1 MDLHEI
7 NLRDWAKHY
16 EIFHKMKPDSMR
28 KLRNELG
35 MNQTKFAKMWG
46 YTNKT
51 HISLY
56 ETGGRKIPKYIAFLC
71 NLLQYKNNE

>member
-1 MDLHEI
+1 MKQYDQYHKFTGKQFYE
-7 NLRDWAKHY
+7 LRKSY
-16 EIFHKMKPDSMR
+16 G
-28 KLRNELG
+28 L
-35 MNQTKFAKMWG
+35 NQTKFAKMLG